1 MMARN
6 ALAEKHDRMLS
17 EAKLADKQAQT
28 DEINRYFRLLRLLP
42 RYDPSNP
49 MYSFA
54 ITLFST
60 ETNRQL
66 WLHLEDVEYFA
77 EQWLKNLW
85 NGKTPPI

>member
-6 ALAEKHDRMLS
+6 ALAEKHDRMLA
-17 EAKLADKQAQT
+17 EAKVTDKQVQI
-28 DEINRYFRLLRLLP
+28 DEINKCLRLLRRLP
-42 RYDPSNP
+42 GYDPSNP

-66 WLHLEDVEYFA
+66 WLHLEDDEYFA

-85 NGKTPPI
+85 SGKKPPI